1 MRQARIVTLAEQKR
15 INSYLNTRRHALR
28 DQTIFAVSFNAGL
41 RAMEI
46 AALKISDVYTDT
58 GSVRDVIKLT
68 TTKGG
73 YARRVFVN
81 KRLHTALQRYSDNIN
96 TDVAHS
102 PLFPSQKGGH
112 FSGNTMCQLFLE
124 VYAACAMDGAS
135 SHSGRRTMITRLADQ
150 GISVHVLAAIAGH
163 RNIATTQRYLTVNDA
178 MIARAVELL

>member
-68 TTKGG
+68 TTKG
-73 YARRVFVN
+73 
-81 KRLHTALQRYSDNIN
+81 
-96 TDVAHS
+96 
-102 PLFPSQKGGH
+102 
-112 FSGNTMCQLFLE
+112 
-124 VYAACAMDGAS
+124 
-135 SHSGRRTMITRLADQ
+135 
-150 GISVHVLAAIAGH
+150 
-163 RNIATTQRYLTVNDA
+163 
-178 MIARAVELL
+178 

>member
-1 MRQARIVTLAEQKR
+1 MRQACIVTVADQKR
-15 INSYLNTRRHALR
+15 INTYLNTRRHALR

-46 AALKISDVYTDT
+46 AALKIGDVYTDQGT
-58 GSVRDVIKLT
+58 VRDVIMLT

-81 KRLHTALQRYSDNIN
+81 KRLHTALQRYSDSIN
-96 TDVAHS
+96 TDIAHS